1 MRLTLLLTICTTLTT
16 PAFAGYGGGGM
27 RMSGGSSSS
36 SGSSNSPPPID
47 RSASIKARKDVNA
60 AAAEVNKATNAQNA
74 IVARLRI
81 DFERTPDWKAVQSSL
96 KSAQS
101 DYDAA
106 RRAALAALADLPAYR
121 SARAARE
128 KAESDREAL
137 RANPT
142 AATED
147 QRLRI
152 AKAAFDSSQTLSKLE
167 SDALAADPAAKAAT
181 TKLAGTKSALADLL
195 KTFEASCSENADWQ
209 VAQKVID
216 EKKETLATAQKSL
229 ADALAQEA
237 QAERDRQKQI
247 AASH

>member
-1 MRLTLLLTICTTLTT
+1 MRLTLLTLCLFLTT
-16 PAFAGYGGGGM
+16 PIFAGYGGGGM
-27 RMSGGSSSS
+27 RMSGGGSSSS
-36 SGSSNSPPPID
+36 SSSNTPPPVD

-60 AAAEVNKATNAQNA
+60 ATAEVNKATNAQNA
-74 IVARLRI
+74 IVAKLRI
-81 DFERTPDWKAVQSSL
+81 EFERTPDWKAAQSTL

-101 DYDAA
+101 EYDGAK
-106 RRAALAALADLPAYR
+106 RAALTALADQPGYR

-128 KAESDREAL
+128 KAESDRDAL
-137 RANPT
+137 RANPS

-147 QRLRI
+147 QRVRI
-152 AKAAFDSSQTLSKLE
+152 AKAAFDSAQALSKLE
-167 SDALAADPAAKAAT
+167 SDALAADPAAKAAVAKVT
-181 TKLAGTKSALADLL
+181 QSKSAAADLL

-209 VAQKVID
+209 AAQKVID
-216 EKKETLATAQKSL
+216 EKKEALATAQKSL